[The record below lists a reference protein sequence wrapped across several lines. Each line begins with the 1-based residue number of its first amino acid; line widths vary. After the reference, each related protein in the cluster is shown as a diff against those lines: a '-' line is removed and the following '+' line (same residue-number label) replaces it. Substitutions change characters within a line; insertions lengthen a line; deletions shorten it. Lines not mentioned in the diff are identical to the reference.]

1 MSSVTLS
8 VIVIAK
14 NEEQRLP
21 RCLGSAAFADEIIVL
36 DGGSTD
42 RTVEIAKSQGARVEV
57 SNDWQGFGPQKNR
70 ALSMATKDWVLSL
83 DADEE
88 VPSELAAEIREKL
101 HSPACDCYEVPR
113 LSEFCGRFLRHSG
126 WYPDYVARLFKRGTA
141 RFSDDLVHERLV
153 PGGGVGRLRQPLI
166 HRGYRG
172 ASDTLRKIDRYS
184 TAWAE
189 QALAAGR
196 RANFASAPLHGLTA
210 FIKTYLIRRGFL
222 DGQAGFAVAISSAEV
237 TYYKYFKLWS
247 ARRNTPDRGD
257 AKKPD

>member
-1 MSSVTLS
+1 MNTNLS
-8 VIVIAK
+8 VIIITK

-21 RCLGSAAFADEIIVL
+21 RCLEGVAFADEVIVL

-42 RTVEIAKSQGARVEV
+42 RTVEVAQARGARLEV
-57 SNDWQGFGPQKNR
+57 CTSWNGFGPQKNR
-70 ALSMATKDWVLSL
+70 ALDIATQDWVLSL

-88 VPSELAAEIREKL
+88 VTPELADEIRATL
-101 HSPACDCYEVPR
+101 RSPTFDCYAVPR

-141 RFSDDLVHERLV
+141 RFSDDLVHERLT
-153 PGGGVGRLRQPLI
+153 PFGPIGRLRSPLL

-172 ASDTLRKIDRYS
+172 PSENLQKVDRYS

-196 RANFASAPLHGLTA
+196 HADFAAAPLHGLAA
-210 FIKTYLIRRGFL
+210 FMKTYILRLGFL
-222 DGQAGFAVAISSAEV
+222 DGVAGLAVAISSAEV
-237 TYYKYFKLWS
+237 AYYKYFKLWL
-247 ARRNTPDRGD
+247 ARSNTPDRRDEKRLG
-257 AKKPD
+257 